1 MHQTTLFDASV
12 AHELAALDPQLSLLG
27 VHDRLRKLL
36 GKELGRQAAELH
48 ELRKRAVRKLGTELV
63 PYLTAKGLEQA
74 SHPSVAAARAQRLA
88 GRASQIWDATAGI
101 GLDSLA
107 LAARGAL
114 GASSDLDMHTARCA
128 AANLRHAGHGTRVV
142 RADASRPPFSS
153 GPDGVLIDPDRR
165 VGGQRSLDPKRW
177 SPTLDQA
184 LEVAARFGG
193 GCIKL
198 APGLDPALS
207 DGIPGARAEWTSFAG
222 ELAEVTLWTGTW
234 ALGPPLRAAVLIQRD
249 GSIRRLQ
256 GTPRPANAL
265 EPSQAQAPEWLADP
279 DPAIVRSGLLGAL
292 AHATGMRPLAPQLAY
307 LAGPQAP
314 PGPFL
319 RAWRVLDTCPL
330 DRRRVRAMLAKFD
343 IGPIHV
349 RKRGHPDTAEVLA
362 KRFSGPGE
370 RRGHLAVARLERGH
384 LALLLEPGDG
394 IRPPQGPMKADRG
407 PEGGDLV
414 GDEGFEPPT
423 SSV

>member
-12 AHELAALDPQLSLLG
+12 AHELAALDPKLPLLG
-27 VHDRLRKLL
+27 VHDRLRKRL

-48 ELRKRAVRKLGTELV
+48 ELRKRAVRKLGTEPV

-74 SHPSVAAARAQRLA
+74 SHPQIAAARAQRLA

-114 GASSDLDMHTARCA
+114 GASSDLDQHTARCA

-142 RADASRPPFSS
+142 RADATRPPFSS
-153 GPDGVLIDPDRR
+153 GPDGVLLDPDRR
-165 VGGQRSLDPKRW
+165 VGGQRSLDPTRW

-207 DGIPGARAEWTSFAG
+207 DAIPGARAEWTSLAG
-222 ELAEVTLWTGTW
+222 ELAEVTLWTGAW
-234 ALGPPLRAAVLIQRD
+234 AIGPAGRAAVLIQRD
-249 GSIRRLQ
+249 GSIQRLQ
-256 GTPRPANAL
+256 GSPQAVDAL
-265 EPSQAQAPEWLADP
+265 EPDQAQAPAWLADP

-292 AHATGMRPLAPQLAY
+292 ARATGMRPLAPQLAY
-307 LAGPQAP
+307 LAGPEAP

-319 RAWRVLDTCPL
+319 RAWRVLATCPL
-330 DRRRVRAMLAKFD
+330 DRRRVRAMLAD
-343 IGPIHV
+343 QDVGPVHV
-349 RKRGHPDTAEVLA
+349 RKRGHPDTAEALA

-394 IRPPQGPMKADRG
+394 VRPPQESPSAGAGEM
-407 PEGGDLV
+407 V